1 MNEII
6 TIGSIITFFMVF
18 VLIYTNKGIY
28 NPILYLMPY
37 LVFIY
42 LCAIYRTIYGFE
54 DVRITSFIIGST
66 VENRIE
72 VYINYT
78 LAFNYFLIV
87 GFFLQNTP
95 PKNIVKIDSINL
107 DSNITALF
115 NFICLSL
122 ALLNFLYVTNV
133 VSGGVLQ
140 YFLHLK
146 LNAQS
151 ISELGLST
159 IGYNFVYASLIV
171 TIIAYSSGKISKIHL
186 FVVLL
191 IFFLIVLSKARVTQL
206 ATDFLLVV
214 IFYLRVSNKSISIK
228 RFSVIFSSLV
238 LVAILTF
245 TFRYVS
251 DMYRVGMIE
260 KLSVDEAKFI
270 FDLVIAKLLN
280 EGNLPNYASF
290 YAIYHSYGQIID
302 YRCGETIIAPIF
314 NLFSPLKV
322 IVPEGIDFTPT
333 SIEFKQKLFPTDPGD
348 GFPPSLFGD
357 FYANGGMLALVTFI
371 TMLLLFLWLLRYFL
385 MRTSSPIIVFSI
397 VYVITKI
404 IFILPKGEMARFNN
418 INILILI
425 LPVVWLFLY
434 LFSSRKVNDLSYMSR
449 RR

>member
-1 MNEII
+1 MNEIVL
-6 TIGSIITFFMVF
+6 IGSLVTFFLVF
-18 VLIYTNKGIY
+18 ILICTNKGIY

-54 DVRITSFIIGST
+54 DVRITSFILGTTIES
-66 VENRIE
+66 RLE

-78 LAFNYFLIV
+78 LAFNYFLLL
-87 GFFLQNTP
+87 GFLLQNTP
-95 PKNIVKIDSINL
+95 PRKIVKIDSINL

-115 NFICLSL
+115 NFFCLSL

-146 LNAQS
+146 LNAQK
-151 ISELGLST
+151 ISEIGLST
-159 IGYNFVYASLIV
+159 IAYNFVYASLIV
-171 TIIAYSSGKISKIHL
+171 TIIAYSSGNISRTHLL
-186 FVVLL
+186 FVLI

-214 IFYLRVSNKSISIK
+214 IFYLRVSNKTISIK
-228 RFSVIFSSLV
+228 RFLSIFSLLF

-245 TFRYVS
+245 TFRYIS

-260 KLSVDEAKFI
+260 KLSIDETKFI
-270 FDLVIAKLLN
+270 FDLVVAKLLN

-290 YAIYHSYGQIID
+290 YAIYHSYGPIID

-322 IVPEGIDFTPT
+322 LVPESIDFTPT
-333 SIEFKQKLFPTDPGD
+333 SIEFKQELFPMDPGD

-357 FYANGGMLALVTFI
+357 FYANGGMLALITFI

-385 MRTSSPIIVFSI
+385 LRTSNPIVVFLI

-418 INILILI
+418 VNVLILI
-425 LPVVWLFLY
+425 LPMVCFFLY
-434 LFSSRKVNDLSYMSR
+434 LFSSRRANDLSYMSR